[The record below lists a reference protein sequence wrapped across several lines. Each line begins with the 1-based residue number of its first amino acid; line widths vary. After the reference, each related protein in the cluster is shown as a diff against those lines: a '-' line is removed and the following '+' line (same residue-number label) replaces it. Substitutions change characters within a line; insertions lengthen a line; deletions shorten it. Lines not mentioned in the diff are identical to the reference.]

1 MKKLILLSFVLFVTP
16 LYSEEPNNL
25 DELLEQ
31 VKRERILE
39 KEELLERES
48 KFKNAHSK
56 QKKIKNT
63 KRKSKKRI

>member
-56 QKKIKNT
+56 QKKLLAIAE
-63 KRKSKKRI
+63 KKLK

>member
-31 VKRERILE
+31 VKRERVLE
-39 KEELLERES
+39 K
-48 KFKNAHSK
+48 
-56 QKKIKNT
+56 
-63 KRKSKKRI
+63 